1 MIKDK
6 KKFVIFAHS
15 GTYDKL
21 YQIITLAITAASMGR
36 ETYIFLFFW
45 ALRRFVNDEFDVK
58 KLSDEFGDE
67 GERLSK
73 RMQEINPVSL
83 KEILNEV
90 RGMGNLKV
98 YACTAAVKLME
109 LEDAKV
115 KSVVDDILGLTTIL
129 EMADGA
135 ETQLFI

>member
-1 MIKDK
+1 MKDK

-21 YQIITLAITAASMGR
+21 YQIITLAITAAAMGR

-58 KLSDEFGDE
+58 KLSDEFGEE
-67 GERLSK
+67 GDRLSK

-109 LEDAKV
+109 LEEAKV
-115 KSVVDDILGLTTIL
+115 KSRVDDILGLTTIL

>member
-1 MIKDK
+1 MEGR

-21 YQIITLAITAASMGR
+21 YQIVTLAITAASMGR

-45 ALRRFVNDEFDVK
+45 ALKRFVNEEFDAAR
-58 KLSDEFGDE
+58 LSAEFGAE
-67 GERLSK
+67 GSRLSK
-73 RMQEINPVSL
+73 RMQDINPISL
-83 KEILNEV
+83 KEILHEV
-90 RGMGNLKV
+90 RMSGNLKI

-109 LEDAKV
+109 LEESVV
-115 KSVVDDILGLTTIL
+115 KSRVDDILGLTTLL
-129 EMADGA
+129 EIARGA

>member
-1 MIKDK
+1 MKDK

-36 ETYIFLFFW
+36 ETYIFLFFFFFK
-45 ALRRFVNDEFDVK
+45 RFVNEEYDVT
-58 KLSDEFGDE
+58 KLSSEYGDE
-67 GERLSK
+67 GEKLSK
-73 RMQEINPVSL
+73 RMQKINPISL
-83 KEILNEV
+83 KELLHDV
-90 RGMGNLKV
+90 RTMGNLKV
-98 YACTAAVKLME
+98 YACTGAVKLME
-109 LEDAKV
+109 LEE
-115 KSVVDDILGLTTIL
+115 SVVRTRVDDILGLTTLL

>member
-1 MIKDK
+1 MMEGK

-21 YQIITLAITAASMGR
+21 YQIVTLAITAASMGR

-45 ALRRFVNDEFDVK
+45 ALKRFVNEEFDAAR
-58 KLSDEFGDE
+58 LSAEFGEE
-67 GERLSK
+67 GSRLSK
-73 RMQEINPVSL
+73 RMQDINPISL
-83 KEILNEV
+83 KEILHEV
-90 RGMGNLKV
+90 RMCGNLKI

-109 LEDAKV
+109 LEESVV
-115 KSVVDDILGLTTIL
+115 KSRVDDILGLTTLL
-129 EMADGA
+129 EIARGA